1 MDILKATDS
10 LIPKPKPSVVSV
22 PAQTE
27 PTDPDKL
34 TLSWLFKRMT
44 VRWWVAIVGA
54 LAAALFTAFTIGG
67 AFVAQTTLG
76 QQIFQF
82 RELDTPVQAEVAPEP
97 VKDSIEP

>member
-10 LIPKPKPSVVSV
+10 LIPKPEESPDSAHSETALAV
-22 PAQTE
+22 
-27 PTDPDKL
+27 PDKL
-34 TLSWLFKRMT
+34 TLAWLFDHMP
-44 VRWWVAIVGA
+44 WQGWVA